1 MEDAAIVE
9 LYWQRS
15 EEAIPET
22 ERKYGKYC
30 GTIAQNICHSP
41 EDAEECVNDTWLR
54 AWNAMPP
61 NRPSVLSAFFGK
73 ITRNLSFDRYKML
86 HRKKRGSGQIELVLD
101 ELEEV
106 VSGSE
111 SPEGA
116 FMQKELAAEI
126 NRFLNQLPKEKR
138 VMFVLRYWFA
148 ESIPEIAR
156 RCKKSENNVSVS
168 LNRVRRSLKTYLT
181 ERGYSI

>member
-54 AWNAMPP
+54 AWNRMPTES
-61 NRPSVLSAFFGK
+61 PSVLSIFLGA
-73 ITRNLSFDRYKML
+73 ITRNLALDRWRVA
-86 HRKKRGSGQIELVLD
+86 HRQKRGGGETDLALEELSDCVPAPSGVERELEARELVRAIEAFVD
-101 ELEEV
+101 SLEPTERRLFLGRYWFLTPV
-106 VSGSE
+106 
-111 SPEGA
+111 
-116 FMQKELAAEI
+116 KELAE
-126 NRFLNQLPKEKR
+126 RLDWSQSKTKTVLYRLRKRLLRQLKEEG
-138 VMFVLRYWFA
+138 L
-148 ESIPEIAR
+148 
-156 RCKKSENNVSVS
+156 C
-168 LNRVRRSLKTYLT
+168 
-181 ERGYSI
+181 

>member
-54 AWNAMPP
+54 AWNRMPTE
-61 NRPSVLSAFFGK
+61 RPSVLSIFLGA
-73 ITRNLSFDRYKML
+73 ITRNLALDRWRVA
-86 HRKKRGSGQIELVLD
+86 HRQKRGGGETDLALEELSDCVPAPSGVERELEARELVRAIEAFVD
-101 ELEEV
+101 SLEPTERRLFLGRYWFLTPV
-106 VSGSE
+106 
-111 SPEGA
+111 
-116 FMQKELAAEI
+116 KELAE
-126 NRFLNQLPKEKR
+126 RLDWSQSKTKTVLYRLRKRLLRQLKEEG
-138 VMFVLRYWFA
+138 L
-148 ESIPEIAR
+148 
-156 RCKKSENNVSVS
+156 C
-168 LNRVRRSLKTYLT
+168 
-181 ERGYSI
+181 